1 MPDLDN
7 DGDLDLALVDE
18 IADVVILME
27 NVGGPPVPVAS
38 GWGMI
43 VMLLALLVVATVF
56 LKHRCPWRL
65 LQD

>member
-27 NVGGPPVPVAS
+27 NVGSPAVPAAS
-38 GWGMI
+38 AWGMI
-43 VMLLALLVVATVF
+43 AMVLALLVVATVF
-56 LKHRCPWRL
+56 LERRGTWRL

>member
-27 NVGGPPVPVAS
+27 NVGGPAVPAAS
-38 GWGMI
+38 AWGMI
-43 VMLLALLVVATVF
+43 AMVLALLVVATVF
-56 LKHRCPWRL
+56 LERRGTWRL